1 VSTKSQIETLHR
13 KKEGISNRQYFD
25 EFGNLYMGLSNGR
38 IKLLKT
44 INEVNIEKETTQVQ
58 TNVNESYEYSLRGLE
73 NFFEEDDNE
82 DLMPK
87 EGINDIPD
95 LINAFEIDENGDLQP
110 VINAKSDLYFE
121 LINGELVLR

>member
-1 VSTKSQIETLHR
+1 MSTKSQIETLHR

>member
-1 VSTKSQIETLHR
+1 MSTKSQIETLHR

-73 NFFEEDDNE
+73 NFFEEDDNG